1 MKGDVDMKTIQA
13 YGYKVTGTEN
23 IITEIEEDL
32 KDKNIIINWNNFEN
46 GNVLW
51 DHNGDTKYS
60 IEIDHVNKIVRLIEC

>member
-1 MKGDVDMKTIQA
+1 MKTIQA